1 MNLPGVLILNQ
12 NKTYGKTPKDKFLY
26 KCIPDDKTLDS
37 ILIPYEIKNME
48 FSKYF
53 KNNYIIFKLQQD
65 DLTRGVL
72 IHTIGPVDINAN
84 YYEYQL
90 YRKNLYH
97 SLQTFTTNTKKALSN
112 NSNEDHIKMIV
123 NIGNIVKKYPNIQ
136 DRSSYKVFSIDPS
149 STLDYDDAF
158 SINRIDSDT
167 IVLSIYISNVSI
179 WIEILN
185 LFNNFDQK
193 VSSIYMP
200 DKVHPMLPTILSTNT
215 CSLKS
220 NQDKIALVMDIRINN
235 QGAIIDISYH
245 NAIINL
251 YRNYSYEEPNL
262 LKDPNYIMLRECVK
276 TLSNNYKL
284 LSTIEDSHDVVA
296 YLMIMMN
303 HYVGKKL
310 QEYQTGI
317 FRSTKENISNKDLLE
332 KIPDEIK
339 KFISIYSSN
348 IGEYTTDYNKDHQV
362 LELDAYVH
370 ITSPIRRI
378 CDILNQII
386 FQEKMGLIKF
396 SERAIDFYK
405 EWLSKIDFINLKT
418 KSIKSVQRDA
428 NLLDMYTKNPILLET
443 IYDGYIIGVELVYI
457 PELKITSKI
466 KYNLEL
472 ELYSKIKVKLYLF
485 ENEYQIKKKIR
496 CAIV

>member
-12 NKTYGKTPKDKFLY
+12 NKTYGKNSKGKFLY
-26 KCIPDDKTLDS
+26 KCIPDDKTLGQ
-37 ILIPYEIKNME
+37 ILIPYEIKNMG

-53 KNNYIIFKLQQD
+53 KNNYIIFKLQED
-65 DLTRGVL
+65 DLTRGVI
-72 IHTIGPVDINAN
+72 IHTIGPVDINTN

-90 YRKNLYH
+90 YRKNLFH
-97 SLQTFTTNTKKALSN
+97 SIQTFTTNTKKALAN
-112 NSNEDHIKMIV
+112 NSDENHIKMIV
-123 NIGNIVKKYPNIQ
+123 NIENILKKYPNIQ
-136 DRSSYKVFSIDPS
+136 DRTSYKVFSIDPS

-167 IVLSIYISNVSI
+167 IILSIYISNVSI

-185 LFNNFDQK
+185 LFDNFDQK

-200 DKVHPMLPTILSTNT
+200 DKVHPMLPPILSTNI
-215 CSLKS
+215 CSLKA

-235 QGAIIDISYH
+235 QGAIIDISYQ
-245 NAIINL
+245 NAIIQI
-251 YRNYSYEEPNL
+251 YQNYSYEEPDL
-262 LKDPNYIMLRECVK
+262 LKDPNYIMLKKCVE

-284 LSTIEDSHDVVA
+284 LATIEDSHDIVA
-296 YLMIMMN
+296 YLMILMN

-317 FRSTKENISNKDLLE
+317 FRSTKENLSNNLQI
-332 KIPDEIK
+332 IPDEIK

-362 LELDAYVH
+362 LGLDSYVH

-378 CDILNQII
+378 CDVINQII
-386 FQEKMGLIKF
+386 FQQEIGLIDF
-396 SERAIDFYK
+396 SERAINFYK
-405 EWLSKIDFINLKT
+405 EWLLKIDFINLKT

-428 NLLDMYTKNPILLET
+428 TLLNMYSNNPILLNT
-443 IYDGYIIGVELVYI
+443 IYDAYLIEINIVYI

-496 CAIV
+496 CEIV

>member
-12 NKTYGKTPKDKFLY
+12 NKTYGKNSKGKFLY
-26 KCIPDDKTLDS
+26 KCIPDDKTLGS
-37 ILIPYEIKNME
+37 ILIPYEIKNMG

-65 DLTRGVL
+65 DLTRGIIVQ
-72 IHTIGPVDINAN
+72 TIGPVDINTN

-90 YRKNLYH
+90 YRKNLFH
-97 SLQTFTTNTKKALSN
+97 SIQTFTMNTKKALSN
-112 NSNEDHIKMIV
+112 NPDKDHITI
-123 NIGNIVKKYPNIQ
+123 IVKRYPNIQ
-136 DRSSYKVFSIDPS
+136 NRSSYKVFSIDPA

-158 SINRIDSDT
+158 SIDRIDSDK
-167 IVLSIYISNVSI
+167 ILISIYISNVSI

-185 LFNNFDQK
+185 LFDNFDQK

-200 DKVHPMLPTILSTNT
+200 DKVHPMLPPILSTNI
-215 CSLKS
+215 CSLKAD
-220 NQDKIALVMDIRINN
+220 QDKIALVMDLMINN
-235 QGAIIDISYH
+235 QGIIIDISYH
-245 NAIINL
+245 NTIINL
-251 YRNYSYEEPNL
+251 YQNYSYEEPDL

-284 LSTIEDSHDVVA
+284 MTTIQDSHDVVA

-303 HYVGKKL
+303 HFVGKKL
-310 QEYQTGI
+310 QEYQMGI
-317 FRSTKENISNKDLLE
+317 FRSLKEKLSNKDLLE
-332 KIPDEIK
+332 KMPNEIK
-339 KFISIYSSN
+339 NFISIYRSN
-348 IGEYTTDYNKDHQV
+348 IGEYTADYNKDHQI
-362 LELDAYVH
+362 LDLDAYVH

-405 EWLSKIDFINLKT
+405 EWLLKIDFINLKT

-428 NLLDMYTKNPILLET
+428 NLLDMYSNNPILLDT
-443 IYDGYIIGVELVYI
+443 IYDGYLIEINLVYI
-457 PELKITSKI
+457 PVLKILTNI

-496 CAIV
+496 CGLYEIKN